1 MMLKNVF
8 GDLYGAAPN
17 AIFQKPEEFRI
28 QGINIRNKQVIGMDE
43 MNRGMNIEEDVL
55 KSVLSGSPQCVRPL
69 HSRETFMISWEVCF
83 WIWCFNTNDCPVIKN
98 ALGQAHARRWR
109 GVCLNSNFTS
119 DIQEVDV
126 EKKIPQRG
134 DELKV
139 FLESG
144 LAALIFWR
152 YILAP
157 WVRDP
162 DTSKIQRSPNDCR
175 HAILNP
181 SDKVKR
187 ARLFFC
193 VEWQARLI
201 QMVWGITYLHFLRI
215 CAVVLTQNDA
225 R

>member
-1 MMLKNVF
+1 MREAVTLERNVH
-8 GDLYGAAPN
+8 DLLGSLFLDLVLQHKRLPSYQECARTGARA
-17 AIFQKPEEFRI
+17 
-28 QGINIRNKQVIGMDE
+28 E
-43 MNRGMNIEEDVL
+43 ME
-55 KSVLSGSPQCVRPL
+55 
-69 HSRETFMISWEVCF
+69 
-83 WIWCFNTNDCPVIKN
+83 
-98 ALGQAHARRWR
+98 

-126 EKKIPQRG
+126 EKKIPQMD